1 MLPSSFLCVFLL
13 TKLYLL
19 LYTHLIYFLIIL
31 SVCNVQKLVLFF
43 HECLSHLSLNIL
55 CQHPCSPAPLPASRF
70 PVCKPQHE
78 ECLQAPLSTFRG
90 SEPPG
95 NQTPRPSVCWDRKGF
110 AIEER
115 REHTWMLVTV
125 SPEKKETPGYRWF
138 MQETGVL
145 CSSLIYVA

>member
-55 CQHPCSPAPLPASRF
+55 CQHLYVLPGSPTRPLFSC
-70 PVCKPQHE
+70 V
-78 ECLQAPLSTFRG
+78 
-90 SEPPG
+90 
-95 NQTPRPSVCWDRKGF
+95 
-110 AIEER
+110 
-115 REHTWMLVTV
+115 
-125 SPEKKETPGYRWF
+125 
-138 MQETGVL
+138 
-145 CSSLIYVA
+145 